1 MLYEQNIIIHV
12 YGLVFT
18 RDGQHRSVVRCLPN
32 GAGSIGTVSLG
43 MAQRMDAT
51 SNSSLSQRHSNRVTP
66 GRPTVFLEVR
76 PAPREKN
83 QRAGMPVA
91 PNGEDAQRGVRQEAG
106 RLTSRFLDLTT
117 IHGLGHL
124 QSGHSCGW
132 RLLWA
137 LLVVCSAGTLVVCV
151 LQITHMSLVERRS
164 TSTVQRVMPASL
176 AVPAVTVCGGH
187 FFSQPRAERL
197 GVSPELA
204 AYIST
209 TSNGLMGDS
218 EPRVAAQLK
227 LKLLEAELQQLLRR
241 SGLTLQ
247 QLFDQLSPSCEET
260 VTACW
265 LGRWTPLNSSE
276 CCSRLLRA
284 VYTPLGRCW
293 TSLGTSVRQSM
304 AGARFGLHLKLQP
317 MDEPAVM
324 NLTVLPIELDT
335 NGQLQVVATNHYTP
349 PAFPVM
355 NHAIAAGVG
364 QALKLEVWKEEH
376 DITAERRPLLGGPT
390 TCQTVPMSAG
400 GPLSTAVAGTASCMV
415 HAVRQLY
422 LDHCG
427 CRHLGLDVL
436 ERTVAREEAT
446 PLCSPLQTLTCA
458 ASQVQRLF
466 ANASR
471 GLLLCQSACVADSI
485 RVTVTYEQRP
495 AEEANTTTVTVFYPE
510 LAYTLVTSAVP
521 EFMDW
526 FQGVGGV
533 AGLFL
538 GMSILSFAE
547 LLMFL
552 TAVVGQLLRL
562 LFGAL
567 CFNRPVQ
574 QRHHQHK

>member
-1 MLYEQNIIIHV
+1 
-12 YGLVFT
+12 
-18 RDGQHRSVVRCLPN
+18 
-32 GAGSIGTVSLG
+32 
-43 MAQRMDAT
+43 MDAT

-66 GRPTVFLEVR
+66 GRLTVFLEVS
-76 PAPREKN
+76 PAPREKGHS
-83 QRAGMPVA
+83 AGMPVA

-106 RLTSRFLDLTT
+106 RLTSRFLDRTT

-124 QSGHSCGW
+124 QPGHSCGW

-176 AVPAVTVCGGH
+176 PVPAVTVCGGH
-187 FFSQPRAERL
+187 FFSQPRAEQL

-265 LGRWTPLNSSE
+265 LGRWMPLNSSE

-293 TSLGTSVRQSM
+293 TSLGTDVRQSM
-304 AGARFGLHLKLQP
+304 AGARFGLRLKLQP
-317 MDEPAVM
+317 MAEPAVM
-324 NLTVLPIELDT
+324 NRTVLPIEL
-335 NGQLQVVATNHYTP
+335 GMSVQLRVVATNHYTP

-355 NHAIAAGVG
+355 NHAIAASVG

-376 DITAERRPLLGGPT
+376 DITAERKPLLGGPA

-400 GPLSTAVAGTASCMV
+400 PLPAAGAGTASCMV
-415 HAVRQLY
+415 HTLQQLY

-458 ASQVQRLF
+458 ANRVQQFF
-466 ANASR
+466 ANASQ
-471 GLLLCQSACVADSI
+471 GLLPCQSACIADSI

-495 AEEANTTTVTVFYPE
+495 AEEANTTTVTVFYSE
-510 LAYTLVTSAVP
+510 LAYTLVTSVVP
-521 EFMDW
+521 DFMDW
-526 FQGVGGV
+526 FQRVGGV
-533 AGLFL
+533 TGLFL

-552 TAVVGQLLRL
+552 TAMVGQLLRL
-562 LFGAL
+562 LLGAP
-567 CFNRPVQ
+567 CNHPGQ
-574 QRHHQHK
+574 QQLHQHNKPQEP

>member
-1 MLYEQNIIIHV
+1 
-12 YGLVFT
+12 
-18 RDGQHRSVVRCLPN
+18 
-32 GAGSIGTVSLG
+32 
-43 MAQRMDAT
+43 MDAT
-51 SNSSLSQRHSNRVTP
+51 SNSSLGRRHSNRVTP
-66 GRPTVFLEVR
+66 GRPTVFLKVR
-76 PAPREKN
+76 PAPREKGHGS
-83 QRAGMPVA
+83 GMPVA
-91 PNGEDAQRGVRQEAG
+91 PNGEDDQRGVRQEAG

-151 LQITHMSLVERRS
+151 LQLTHMTLVERRS
-164 TSTVQRVMPASL
+164 TSTVRRETPASL
-176 AVPAVTVCGGH
+176 PVPAVTVCGGH
-187 FFSQPRAERL
+187 FFSQPRAEQL

-204 AYIST
+204 AYISSA
-209 TSNGLMGDS
+209 SNGLMGDS

-247 QLFDQLSPSCEET
+247 ELFDQLSPSCEEM
-260 VTACW
+260 VADCW

-293 TSLGTSVRQSM
+293 TSLGTDVRQSM

-317 MDEPAVM
+317 MAKPAVV
-324 NLTVLPIELDT
+324 NLTVLPTEPTT

-349 PAFPVM
+349 PAFPVL
-355 NHAIAAGVG
+355 NHAVAASVG

-376 DITAERRPLLGGPT
+376 DITAERKPLLGGPA
-390 TCQTVPMSAG
+390 TCQPVPMSAG
-400 GPLSTAVAGTASCMV
+400 PLPAAVAGTASCMV
-415 HAVRQLY
+415 HTLRQLY

-436 ERTVAREEAT
+436 ERAVARDEVT

-458 ASQVQRLF
+458 AGRVQQFF

-471 GLLLCQSACVADSI
+471 GLLPCRSACVADSI

-495 AEEANTTTVTVFYPE
+495 TEEANTTTVTVFYSE

-521 EFMDW
+521 DFMDW

-547 LLMFL
+547 LLLFL
-552 TAVVGQLLRL
+552 TAMVGQLLRL
-562 LFGAL
+562 LLGAL
-567 CFNRPVQ
+567 CFYRPDQ